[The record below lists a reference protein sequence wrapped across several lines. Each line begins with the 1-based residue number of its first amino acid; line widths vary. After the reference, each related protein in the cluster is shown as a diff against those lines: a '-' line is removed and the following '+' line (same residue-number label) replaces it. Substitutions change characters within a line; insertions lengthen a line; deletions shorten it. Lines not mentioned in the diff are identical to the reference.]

1 MLYGNPHLTGVEHT
15 FDENDIIVTKTDTS
29 GKITY
34 GNDTFFKMAGFTEKE
49 ALGVQHNLIRHPEM
63 PRAAF
68 KLVWDTLAAGNEVF
82 AYVNNRSKNG
92 DHYWVFAHI
101 TPSYNA
107 NGQLVGYHSSRR
119 KPHRQVITDTI
130 EPLYKDLLNVEKS
143 ASSPKQGMEQ
153 AVQAVVDLLEQ
164 SKMGFNE
171 LMLSL
176 GK

>member
-15 FDENDIIVTKTDTS
+15 FDENEIIVTKTDLA

-34 GNDTFFKMAGFTEKE
+34 GNDTFYKMSGFSEKE
-49 ALGVQHNLIRHPEM
+49 SLGKQHNIIRHPEM

-68 KLVWDTLAAGNEVF
+68 KLVWDTLASGEEVF

-101 TPSYNA
+101 TPSFNTS
-107 NGQLVGYHSSRR
+107 GKLVGYHSSRR
-119 KPHRQVITDTI
+119 KPDRRLI
-130 EPLYKDLLNVEKS
+130 EDKIIPLYRDLLATEKA
-143 ASSPKQGMEQ
+143 ASSPKEGMDN
-153 AVQAVVDLLEQ
+153 AVQAVLDLLGQ
-164 SKMGFNE
+164 TGMGFNE

-176 GK
+176 GR